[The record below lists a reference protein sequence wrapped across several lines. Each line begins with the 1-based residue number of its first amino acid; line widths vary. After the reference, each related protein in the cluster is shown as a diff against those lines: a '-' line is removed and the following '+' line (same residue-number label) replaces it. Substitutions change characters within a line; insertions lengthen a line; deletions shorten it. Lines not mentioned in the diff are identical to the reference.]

1 MKKPIQISIPTPC
14 HENWDAMIPVDKG
27 RFCASC
33 QKTVIDFSKASDREI
48 AAAYKKDA
56 NACGRFRADQ
66 LNRDLIVPQE
76 KSSLWIAA
84 SAAVISFLGLGTHAV
99 SAQTTSEKATTHTVS
114 PDHNQT
120 VPKTSAPKKIKG
132 KVTDQQGKPLENA
145 EVVNTTTKTNVYT
158 DKKGYYNIIAN
169 IGDVIGIR
177 KEGYINQV
185 VVFDGKMEVIT
196 LEKIEPLLMILGG
209 MG

>member
-1 MKKPIQISIPTPC
+1 MKKAIQISIPSPC
-14 HENWDAMIPVDKG
+14 HENWDAMTTADKG

-56 NACGRFRADQ
+56 NACGRFRIDQ
-66 LNRDLIVPQE
+66 LNRDLVVPKE
-76 KSSLWIAA
+76 KNSLWIAA

-99 SAQTTSEKATTHTVS
+99 SAQTPSEKATTHTVS

-120 VPKTSAPKKIKG
+120 VPKTSDPKKVKG
-132 KVTDQQGKPLENA
+132 KVTDEQGLPLEGVKIRNK
-145 EVVNTTTKTNVYT
+145 NTGKIVTT
-158 DKKGYYNIIAN
+158 DKNGKYVITAS
-169 IGDVIGIR
+169 IGDLL
-177 KEGYINQV
+177 ETQMDGYLGQSI
-185 VVFDGKMEVIT
+185 VFDGKMEAII
-196 LEKIEPLLMILGG
+196 LKKIEPLMMMGG